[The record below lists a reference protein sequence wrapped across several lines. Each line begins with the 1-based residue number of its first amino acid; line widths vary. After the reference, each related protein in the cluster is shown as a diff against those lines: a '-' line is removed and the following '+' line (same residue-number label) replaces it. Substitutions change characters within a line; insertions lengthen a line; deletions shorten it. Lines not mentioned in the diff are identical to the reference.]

1 MPKVCLHFRGLETR
15 IQALTAKFVVDQ
27 LVAEAADPM
36 AHVPDLDRL
45 AAFRLL
51 AHAEVEE
58 FLEAKAKEGLVAL
71 TASIN
76 VPARKVSA
84 FPEVFVLAHA
94 LGKQLT
100 VSWPFDPAR
109 FMAEVHET
117 VRTAEK
123 AIADN
128 NGVKGTSYFLLS
140 LMAGKYPDEIDPSLG
155 ASLTS
160 YGKSRGDV
168 AHQSVARVRTL
179 QAPSAEAKAINDL
192 AKALASYFDVSST

>member
-1 MPKVCLHFRGLETR
+1 MPKVCLHFRDLETR

-27 LVAEAADPM
+27 LAAEAADPM
-36 AHVPDLDRL
+36 THVPDLDRL

-71 TASIN
+71 TASIS
-76 VPARKVSA
+76 VSAGKVST
-84 FPEVFVLAHA
+84 FPEVFVLAYA
-94 LGKQLT
+94 LGKQFT
-100 VSWPFDPAR
+100 VSWPFDPAK
-109 FMAEVHET
+109 FLTEVHET
-117 VRTAEK
+117 VRAAEK
-123 AIADN
+123 AIAEN

-168 AHQSVARVRTL
+168 AHHSVARVRTFL
-179 QAPSAEAKAINDL
+179 APSAEAKAINDL
-192 AKALASYFDVSST
+192 AKALASYFGVSST